1 MVRKYLD
8 RKDTADVDNLD
19 PLDATERTIV
29 FKERGSK
36 SIKAQTEISKN
47 QVDKAQQYMQYINSQ
62 LADRL
67 LRIEKI
73 KQSHENFEKEIEL
86 LQTEKN
92 KQHPPSEI
100 RTELLDEPE
109 SIKATREL
117 SVLIQKYAVEKLD
130 MMKKLFDKAVSTI
143 TKSGFYI
150 SLE

>member
-73 KQSHENFEKEIEL
+73 KQ
-86 LQTEKN
+86 
-92 KQHPPSEI
+92 
-100 RTELLDEPE
+100 
-109 SIKATREL
+109 
-117 SVLIQKYAVEKLD
+117 VLFL
-130 MMKKLFDKAVSTI
+130 
-143 TKSGFYI
+143 
-150 SLE
+150 